1 MESTSS
7 NQKPVTAFIL
17 SLLSGLFITL
27 GGSLWCLWLGGSW
40 GVDWM
45 DWMMHGW
52 DEHMHLWNLQDAAYT
67 MGIIAIIFGIIV
79 LVAAVMLY
87 ANPKQHELW
96 GALIIVS
103 SVLSML
109 GCMGGMGIG
118 LLLGIAGGILAILWR
133 PRKT

>member
-1 MESTSS
+1 MSA

-17 SLLSGLFITL
+17 SMLSGLFIIL
-27 GGSLWCLWLGGSW
+27 GGSLWCLWLGANW

-52 DEHMHLWNLQDAAYT
+52 NEHMHLWNLQGVAYPL
-67 MGIIAIIFGIIV
+67 GIIAIIFGIIV
-79 LVAAVMLY
+79 LIAAVMLY
-87 ANPKQHELW
+87 TNPTQHELW
-96 GALIIVS
+96 GALIIVF

-118 LLLGIAGGILAILWR
+118 ILLGIAGGILAILWR
-133 PRKT
+133 PKKT